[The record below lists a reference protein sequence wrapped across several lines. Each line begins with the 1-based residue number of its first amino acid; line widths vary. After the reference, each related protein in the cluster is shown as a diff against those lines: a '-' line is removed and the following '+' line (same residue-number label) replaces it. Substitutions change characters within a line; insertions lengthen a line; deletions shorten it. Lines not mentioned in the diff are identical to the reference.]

1 MYHWGKP
8 QFYGVRAAAANI
20 GSGAPGN
27 YTAEQFQEDFPQFFN
42 AEGQP
47 LLPAAMLQGIIR
59 MANAAVQPERWGEG
73 WRYAVGLYVAHYVTL
88 YLRGYAAS
96 NETPEQAAASTE
108 EGLTL
113 NRRVATVGRL
123 ALSNVRILFSGT
135 GIGMPPIVFPR
146 RRGFFAGRCTFSIG
160 SWRGKVN
167 AQSWHIHCASCDD
180 EK

>member
-1 MYHWGKP
+1 MYYWGKP

-47 LLPAAMLQGIIR
+47 LLPAAMLAEIIR
-59 MANAAVQPERWGEG
+59 MANTAVQPDRWGES

-96 NETPEQAAASTE
+96 NETPEQAAALRHRRHHGGHR
-108 EGLTL
+108 GL
-113 NRRVATVGRL
+113 GRPEQHHL
-123 ALSNVRILFSGT
+123 RADVRQPGQAHWY
-135 GIGMPPIVFPR
+135 GR
-146 RRGFFAGRCTFSIG
+146 DAGDLR
-160 SWRGKVN
+160 
-167 AQSWHIHCASCDD
+167 
-180 EK
+180 

>member
-1 MYHWGKP
+1 MYYWGKP

-42 AEGQP
+42 AGGQP
-47 LLPAAMLQGIIR
+47 LLPAAMLQEIIR

-96 NETPEQAAASTE
+96 NETPEQAAASGALVGMVKSATLGDASVSYDTAAITAGTE
-108 EGLTL
+108 DWGDL
-113 NRRVATVGRL
+113 NSTTYGQMFANRAKL
-123 ALSNVRILFSGT
+123 
-135 GIGMPPIVFPR
+135 IGM
-146 RRGFFAGRCTFSIG
+146 AGMLVI
-160 SWRGKVN
+160 
-167 AQSWHIHCASCDD
+167 
-180 EK
+180 